1 MTVLVGYASKH
12 GSTLEIADAIAEE
25 LSRRGLNAVALPID
39 GRIRFSGFSAA
50 VLGSAVYMGKWMPE
64 AKSAIDYH
72 QEELRALPVWLFSS
86 GPVGDPDKAPA
97 LDDNYVEQLMATT
110 NAREHRLFFGKLD
123 PGELGFGEKL
133 AVRVVGAP
141 SGDFRDWDS
150 IRDWAGQIATA
161 LKADQQEALH
171 SVGYAAP

>member
-1 MTVLVGYASKH
+1 
-12 GSTLEIADAIAEE
+12 
-25 LSRRGLNAVALPID
+25 
-39 GRIRFSGFSAA
+39 
-50 VLGSAVYMGKWMPE
+50 
-64 AKSAIDYH
+64 
-72 QEELRALPVWLFSS
+72 
-86 GPVGDPDKAPA
+86 
-97 LDDNYVEQLMATT
+97 MATT

-161 LKADQQEALH
+161 RGARGDAVLTANGWVALLFGAATVVDVLLG
-171 SVGYAAP
+171 VGT